1 MGSSFEL
8 ETQILIAKA
17 VEFGNKELILL
28 LLKEIDEE
36 QKMLMSYLNKIK
48 E

>member
-8 ETQILIAKA
+8 EAQILIAKA